1 MRISGEEESG
11 LSFAQK
17 NTMEPNAANA
27 DEVRSEEQVE
37 HLVTDISRIIRAAQ
51 PEKRAGLK
59 ELAETLLHEEV
70 ATIADEAPE
79 TQRMSQRP
87 RRMNPLAPGILLM
100 ILGLGLMLIIPL
112 IGVTLAVIGLILVV
126 WGGVISGLRKG
137 AA

>member
-1 MRISGEEESG
+1 
-11 LSFAQK
+11 
-17 NTMEPNAANA
+17 MEPNAANA

-79 TQRMSQRP
+79 AQRAPQRP